1 MKAHPRFTAVLM
13 LALSWTSNAQAQ
25 ESTLQG
31 DAATATVARELR
43 AQDTLSSG
51 MVQRMRGS
59 TLPLGEVTRVQ
70 DDALREAI
78 DRSARAREP
87 ATRFPASVDPQPA
100 PAPAEVPAA
109 TPATPTLDLAALRQ
123 QAGVGAVEV
132 YQTGRKLDIEGSQSI
147 PLEQGQIV
155 AVRDPTA
162 QPVTVQDANGTQSAS
177 PTRLI
182 ALDALGKLR
191 QLALVHRV
199 QGLTWNRNLGS
210 FTGVLL
216 VGLVDRERP
225 GEQARLPEAIAVQ
238 LLAPGALLN
247 PQELA
252 IDRIGGRLEKV
263 EVSIADPDDPFLVQ
277 LISSVDQDVPQAT
290 VPLHRIPLVIMAP
303 AQIDAFGIG
312 MSDITVRGRSGRL
325 HAGDVVSLDL
335 DNGALDA
342 TSLTVGADG
351 LATTRLRSTGLGQGE
366 LKVVGGPYVAA
377 PVKVRYATPF
387 LFLMATLLGAML
399 GATIFVY
406 ARNRGGKLRTRL
418 LFDWLVGIIVGVGVT
433 AMIYAGMKLPDWLPT
448 PRNLVGTIVPFA
460 MAFVAAAMGAA
471 LITFLT
477 GFKART

>member
-1 MKAHPRFTAVLM
+1 MKASLRFAVCL
-13 LALSWTSNAQAQ
+13 LLVLSGASDAPAQ
-25 ESTLQG
+25 ESVVRSDTL
-31 DAATATVARELR
+31 RELR

-51 MVQRMRGS
+51 MVQRMRDS
-59 TLPLGEVTRVQ
+59 TLPLEEVTRVR
-70 DDALREAI
+70 DSELREAI
-78 DRSARAREP
+78 DRAASEREP
-87 ATRFPASVDPQPA
+87 VTRVPAAPEVQPA
-100 PAPAEVPAA
+100 PAPASAEPPAA
-109 TPATPTLDLAALRQ
+109 ASAATTPMLDLAALRQ
-123 QAGVGAVEV
+123 QAGVGTVEL
-132 YQTGRKLDIEGSQSI
+132 YQTGRKLDIEGTSAI

-155 AVRDPTA
+155 AVRDPSA
-162 QPVTVQDANGTQSAS
+162 QPVTVKDSNGTQSAS

-199 QGLTWNRNLGS
+199 QGLTWSRDMGR

-216 VGLVDRERP
+216 VGLIDRERP

-238 LLAPGALLN
+238 LLAAGALLN

-252 IDRIGGRLEKV
+252 IDRIGGRLERID
-263 EVSIADPDDPFLVQ
+263 VSIADPDDPFTVQ
-277 LISSVDQDVPQAT
+277 LVSPVDQDVPQAV

-312 MSDITVRGRSGRL
+312 VSDITVRGRSGRL
-325 HAGDVVSLDL
+325 HPGDVVTLDL

-342 TSLTVGADG
+342 TSLTVGPTG
-351 LATTRLRSTGLGQGE
+351 VATTRLRSTGLGQGE

-377 PVKVRYATPF
+377 PVKVRYATPL
-387 LFLMATLLGAML
+387 LFLMATIIGAML

-406 ARNRGGKLRTRL
+406 ARNRGGKLRPRL
-418 LFDWLVGIIVGVGVT
+418 LFDWLIGIIVGVGIT
-433 AMIYAGMKLPDWLPT
+433 AMIYAGMKLPAWLPT
-448 PRNLVGTIVPFA
+448 PHNLVGTLAPFA

-471 LITFLT
+471 LITFLA